1 MSAQKTIK
9 NLITYAELED
19 LFKNK
24 SLEIFPSAFQQQQ
37 TLITVVLVLLSFVSL
52 SLAFLNRSSPV
63 KYFSS
68 AAVASL
74 SIGLGS
80 IYVANFFGVYI

>member
-1 MSAQKTIK
+1 MDVQKTLDNIVSFTD
-9 NLITYAELED
+9 LDA
-19 LFKNK
+19 LFKRG
-24 SLEIFPSAFQQQQ
+24 SSEIFPSALQQQQ
-37 TLITVVLVLLSFVSL
+37 TVITVVLVLLAFVSL
-52 SLAFLNRSSPV
+52 ALAFLNRSSPA

-68 AAVASL
+68 AAVASV